1 MFQSVGKQN
10 KKITGRIE
18 YIYILLDCLQD
29 VLVIYMLY
37 IYIYIYIYINLPLNA
52 IVRLPYPRSGDSQGQ
67 ETFLAPSVDKQTC
80 NYDTECCSRHPSLPT
95 SRSKG

>member
-1 MFQSVGKQN
+1 MSQSVGKQN

-29 VLVIYMLY
+29 VLVIY
-37 IYIYIYIYINLPLNA
+37 IYIYIYIYTNLPLNA

-67 ETFLAPSVDKQTC
+67 ETLLPPSVDKQTY
-80 NYDTECCSRHPSLPT
+80 NFDTECCSRHPSLST

>member
-37 IYIYIYIYINLPLNA
+37 TYIYIYIYIYI
-52 IVRLPYPRSGDSQGQ
+52 
-67 ETFLAPSVDKQTC
+67 
-80 NYDTECCSRHPSLPT
+80 
-95 SRSKG
+95 